1 MVPATLKSALA
12 ITDRAE
18 IRAMVHLAAP
28 LVAAEV
34 GWMLMGVVDTMAVG
48 RVSAD
53 AIGAV
58 SIGTTTFYTVA
69 IFAGGL
75 LLGLDTLVAQA
86 FGAGDREQGRGWAVQ
101 GLWLALFL
109 ILPVMLVVEAIIP
122 LLGLMGINRG
132 VLAEAQP
139 YMRALNWSAA
149 PLLIFFALRRYL
161 QSINVV
167 RPIMFT
173 LLTANL
179 VNLFGNWVFVF
190 GNLGAPRLG
199 AVGSG
204 WSTCVSRAY
213 MMALLALVAWRENRG
228 LAKISWRPDLRRI
241 RALIGLG
248 FPAAA
253 QMGFEIAVFST
264 VTVLIGRLSATAL
277 AGHQIALQTVSMT
290 YMLPLGI
297 SSAAAVRVGQAIG
310 RGDAAGAA
318 RSGWTALAMGAAVM
332 SCCALT
338 LLLAPRLIA
347 ELFTP
352 EAAIIA
358 AGVTL
363 LRVAAFFQLFDGFQ
377 VVATGALRGAGD
389 TRTPMICHFTG
400 YWVIGLP
407 LGVLLGFHFGLGAPG
422 LWMGLS
428 AGLILIGSVLVGFWR
443 RTVNRLH

>member
-1 MVPATLKSALA
+1 
-12 ITDRAE
+12 
-18 IRAMVHLAAP
+18 MVHLATP

-58 SIGTTTFYTVA
+58 SIGTTIFYTVA

-122 LLGLMGINRG
+122 LLGFMGIDRG
-132 VLAEAQP
+132 VLGDAQP
-139 YMRALNWSAA
+139 YLRTLNWSAA

-204 WSTCVSRAY
+204 WSTCVSRGY
-213 MMALLALVAWRENRG
+213 MMAMLGFVAWRENRG
-228 LAKISWRPDLRRI
+228 LSKISWRPDLRRI

-338 LLLAPRLIA
+338 LLFAPRLIA
-347 ELFTP
+347 ESFTP
-352 EAAIIA
+352 EATIIA
-358 AGVTL
+358 AGAVL

-428 AGLILIGSVLVGFWR
+428 AGLILIGSVLVVCWR
-443 RTVNRLH
+443 RTVRKLH